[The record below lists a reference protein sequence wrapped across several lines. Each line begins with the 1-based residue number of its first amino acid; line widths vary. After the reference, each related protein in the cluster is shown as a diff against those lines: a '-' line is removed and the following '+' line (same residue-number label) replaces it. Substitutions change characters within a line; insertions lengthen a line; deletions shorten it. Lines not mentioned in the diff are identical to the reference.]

1 MSRKKILIIED
12 DQDMRQGLQIRLK
25 ASNYDAVFAP
35 DAVLAVTIVRKENP
49 DLIILDLGLPGG
61 DGFVVMERLNN
72 LTPYNKIP
80 VIIVSARDP
89 YGNQKKSIEAG
100 ALAYFQKPVDNDKL
114 LAAIHKALGETV
126 EES

>member
-12 DQDMRQGLQIRLK
+12 DQDMRQGLQIRLN
-25 ASNYDAVFAP
+25 ANNYDAVYAS

-72 LTPYNKIP
+72 LSDYNKIP

-89 YGNQKKSIEAG
+89 YGNQKKALEAG

-114 LAAIHKALGETV
+114 LSAIHKALGETV
-126 EES
+126 EEI

>member
-12 DQDMRQGLQIRLK
+12 DQDMRKGLQIRLK
-25 ASNYDAVFAP
+25 ASNYDTVYAS

-49 DLIILDLGLPGG
+49 DLIILDIGLPGG
-61 DGFVVMERLNN
+61 DGFVVMERLNK
-72 LTPYNKIP
+72 LSPYANIP

-89 YGNQKKSIEAG
+89 HGNQKRSLEAG

-114 LAAIHKALGETV
+114 LAAIHKALGETAD
-126 EES
+126 ES

>member
-1 MSRKKILIIED
+1 MSRKKILVIED
-12 DQDMRQGLQIRLK
+12 DQDMRQGLQIRLR
-25 ASNYDAVFAP
+25 ASNYDTVYAS

-72 LTPYNKIP
+72 LSDYNKIP
-80 VIIVSARDP
+80 VIVVSARDP
-89 YGNQKKSIEAG
+89 YGNQKRSLEAG

-126 EES
+126 EEI